1 MEKYLFAPLLV
12 TKLASDECFRM
23 LFARLLAVLATL
35 ITITSVILF
44 FLGWKEIFDMSSEAM
59 VGGIVFQLAFALAA
73 YQAVHTTL
81 VRSVE
86 VKRESGRPAAIAV
99 AAAILRLVGEV
110 FGFAAAIL
118 GVGGGILVWFAGREA
133 AALLD
138 RVALLFPFLKAGPA
152 SFLGGATL
160 LVQGLGYG
168 TLALLFGYLLAGLLP
183 LPSGGARTQVA
194 AEEV

>member
-1 MEKYLFAPLLV
+1 MEKYLFAPLLI
-12 TKLASDECFRM
+12 TKLARDDCFRM
-23 LFARLLAVLATL
+23 LFSRLLVVLATL

-59 VGGIVFQLAFALAA
+59 VGGIVFQLTFALAA
-73 YQAVHTTL
+73 YHAVHTTL
-81 VRSVE
+81 VRAAE
-86 VKRESGRPAAIAV
+86 VKKESSRPASTAV
-99 AAAILRLVGEV
+99 AAVMLRLAGEV
-110 FGFAAAIL
+110 FGFAAATL
-118 GVGGGILVWFAGREA
+118 GAGGGILVWFAGREA
-133 AALLD
+133 ASLLN

-168 TLALLFGYLLAGLLP
+168 MLALLFGYLLAGLLTP
-183 LPSGGARTQVA
+183 PSGGVHTQSA

>member
-110 FGFAAAIL
+110 FGFAAGIL

-133 AALLD
+133 ASLLD

-152 SFLGGATL
+152 SFVGGATL